1 MLPPMGL
8 HRSSANPQGPNFQGR
23 ARGRVLALTL
33 TLGTTLLAG
42 AAHAKKAEKPQPP
55 RVDGIHLGLA
65 LEGQNAFIRVT
76 KEFDTQTYSGMGA
89 SLWVGEQIYPWL
101 GLGLRVGYS
110 RVHHK
115 DRSAGIGWLSL
126 DAGFYP
132 FHRWTP
138 KEHQV
143 SFRVRT
149 GLGGGFITIPGESG
163 RKGMGGAA
171 LGSAVRYEW
180 FPWARCQRPRVGGG
194 FAFAPEISFTGYP
207 PVSKGSS
214 WGVAIQYGVAILF
227 HFGS

>member
-1 MLPPMGL
+1 MLPKMGL
-8 HRSSANPQGPNFQGR
+8 HRLPANPKKAKCR
-23 ARGRVLALTL
+23 AKARSLALV
-33 TLGTTLLAG
+33 LGLGLALG
-42 AAHAKKAEKPQPP
+42 SADAQAQSNPPPSPP

-65 LEGQNAFIRVT
+65 LEGQSAFIRVT
-76 KEFDTQTYSGMGA
+76 KEFDTEHYSGAGA
-89 SLWVGEQIYPWL
+89 SLWVGEQVYRWL
-101 GLGLRVGYS
+101 ALGLRVGYS
-110 RVHHK
+110 RVSRGE
-115 DRSAGIGWLSL
+115 RSAGVGWLQL

-149 GLGGGFITIPGESG
+149 GLGGGFITIPEESG

-171 LGSAVRYEW
+171 VGTAIRYEW
-180 FPWARCQRPRVGGG
+180 FPWARCNRPRVGGG
-194 FAFAPEISFTGYP
+194 FAIAPEISFTGYP

-214 WGVAIQYGVAILF
+214 WGVATQFGVAALF

>member
-1 MLPPMGL
+1 MLPLVIRRWKRWAPQAVSAGIGL
-8 HRSSANPQGPNFQGR
+8 G
-23 ARGRVLALTL
+23 LA
-33 TLGTTLLAG
+33 AS
-42 AAHAKKAEKPQPP
+42 AHAKGSAPKPTPP

-65 LEGQNAFIRVT
+65 LEGQGTFIRVT
-76 KEFDTQTYSGMGA
+76 KETQTDLYRGSGA
-89 SLWVGEQIYPWL
+89 SMWVGEQIYPWL

-110 RVHHK
+110 RVHFK
-115 DRSAGIGWLSL
+115 DRSAGVGWLQL

-149 GLGGGFITIPGESG
+149 GLGGGFISIPGQSN

-171 LGSAVRYEW
+171 LGTAIRYEW
-180 FPWARCQRPRVGGG
+180 FPWARCHRPRVGGG
-194 FAFAPEISFTGYP
+194 FALAPELSFSGYP

-214 WGVAIQYGVAILF
+214 WGIATQFGLAALF